1 MTEARGR
8 AGPGRRPASPQGPA
22 MHTARGG
29 GDCPPGPC
37 LLSRQC
43 PNDTLA
49 ALWVFQP
56 WASLGI
62 TVTGVRPPSLALAQ
76 MPPSHNSSL
85 LLPLK
90 CRLAHA
96 VGPPAHTMGPP
107 AHTVG
112 PSTHGGTPST
122 RGGTPSTRSG
132 TPSTDVPLRPK
143 ASPNGPSAQ
152 RVARRERRRR
162 GTQKRHRG
170 RLPATFF
177 FFFKLT

>member
-96 VGPPAHTMGPP
+96 VGPPTHTVGPP

-112 PSTHGGTPST
+112 PPAHAVGPPAQMS
-122 RGGTPSTRSG
+122 RSD
-132 TPSTDVPLRPK
+132 PRPLPTGR
-143 ASPNGPSAQ
+143 
-152 RVARRERRRR
+152 
-162 GTQKRHRG
+162 RHRG
-170 RLPATFF
+170 WRGVKGEGGELRKGTEAASRPRFF
-177 FFFKLT
+177 VLFF